1 MEGEVE
7 ERERSAVRRGGGEKP
22 ATGRGSRGSEG
33 RARARKE
40 RGRGASFGRNRGPWH
55 TGFVRVQSAVLR

>member
-22 ATGRGSRGSEG
+22 PTGRGSRGNEG

-40 RGRGASFGRNRGPWH
+40 RGRG
-55 TGFVRVQSAVLR
+55 GFWSK

>member
-7 ERERSAVRRGGGEKP
+7 ERERSAGRRGGGEKP

-40 RGRGASFGRNRGPWH
+40 RGRGEFWSK
-55 TGFVRVQSAVLR
+55 